1 LEGKTN
7 FRGKTNLRVPSG
19 TGKNEFLR
27 GKTNFWEKTN
37 FAGKNDFLRGKT
49 NFARAFRHG
58 YHLVY
63 IIKHEGFGEKI

>member
-1 LEGKTN
+1 
-7 FRGKTNLRVPSG
+7 VPSG

-63 IIKHEGFGEKI
+63 NKTQRFLGGKFEILGERQTSHQ